1 MHAKNVFHYHPLAL
15 ALFLSGLPLSAV
27 HAADSTDTAAPGG
40 ALVLQ
45 ETNVNAKAVE
55 NPTGQLTGPVAT
67 RSTSASKTNSAIKE
81 IPQSIS
87 VVTRDEMDNRKSDT
101 LAEALSYTPGV
112 ISQPGGF
119 SRVGDDF
126 VIRGFNVGSGTGGIL
141 RDGMKLQGSVYDG
154 GIEPYGLER
163 VEVVKGAS
171 SVLYGQLSP
180 GGLINTITKR
190 PTDTPLHEINVEYGS
205 HARKQYS
212 FDLGGPIDDEGK
224 FSYRL
229 TGLWRDSDTQTTD
242 ADDDRRY
249 IAPAFTW
256 RPNEDTS
263 LTLLASYQ
271 ETRTGFAPPLDYD
284 LTTSSSARYPKVD
297 RDLFTGERGFDHYN
311 NYSTTV
317 GYLFEHNFTPDLK
330 VRHALRHFDADLS
343 WDYMQVFDTGNPVA
357 RNQGL
362 LARRASIR
370 RERSEG
376 WTSDNN
382 VEWTLNSG
390 RWQHTLLAGVDYYHK
405 TYDSHRFTGAS
416 SSFNPANPVYGAP
429 TRITSADGGSDLHS
443 AQAGVYVQ
451 DQIKFDDKWILL
463 LGGRQDWAESRTYVN
478 ATGARTPRDDKK
490 ATGRVGLVYQADNG
504 LAPYISWSQSF
515 LPANV
520 FNANANT
527 SFEPTEGEQYEVG
540 VRYTPPGTNALLTA
554 AVYDLKQKN
563 SLSTDLTG
571 NTVQFG
577 ETRSRGV
584 ELEAKAEITANLT
597 TTASYTYTDAKITDD
612 VVASRVGTRIDGVPY
627 HMANLWADYRLSALG
642 LSKVVIGGGARYMG
656 TSRTSSSDNNEKVDA
671 YTLFDAKVSYEV
683 DKNWTVAM
691 KAQNLTNEKYLFCN
705 VSCRYGDERT
715 VIGSVNYRW

>member
-1 MHAKNVFHYHPLAL
+1 MHVKNLFAYHPLVL
-15 ALFLSGLPLSAV
+15 ALCLSGLPLSAAL
-27 HAADSTDTAAPGG
+27 AADQPDTVAPGG
-40 ALVLQ
+40 ALELQ
-45 ETNVNAKAVE
+45 ETNINAKAVE
-55 NPTGQLTGPVAT
+55 NPTGHVRGPVAT
-67 RSTSASKTNSAIKE
+67 RSTSASKTDAAIKE
-81 IPQSIS
+81 IPQSVSII
-87 VVTRDEMDNRKSDT
+87 TRDEMDERKADT
-101 LAEALSYTPGV
+101 LAEVLSFTPGV
-112 ISQPGGF
+112 ITQPGGF

-190 PTDTPLHEINVEYGS
+190 PTDVPLHEVNVEYGS

-212 FDLGGPIDDEGK
+212 FDLGGPLDDEGQ

-229 TGLWRDSDTQTTD
+229 TGLWRDSDTQTVD
-242 ADDDRRY
+242 APDDRRY

-263 LTLLASYQ
+263 LTFLASYQ

-284 LTTSSSARYPKVD
+284 LTTSASTSYPKVD

-311 NYSTTV
+311 NYSTTI
-317 GYLFEHNFTPDLK
+317 GYLFEHSFTPDLK
-330 VRHALRHFDADLS
+330 ILHSLRHFDANLS
-343 WDYMQVFDTGNPVA
+343 WDYMQIADTGSA
-357 RNQGL
+357 ALRKQGL

-370 RERSEG
+370 REHSEG

-382 VEWTLNSG
+382 VQWTLNSG

-405 TYDSHRFTGAS
+405 TYDSHRYAGATS
-416 SSFNPANPVYGAP
+416 LFNPDAPVYDAP
-429 TRITSADGGSDLHS
+429 TTITSADSGSDLHS
-443 AQAGVYVQ
+443 SQTGLYVQ
-451 DQIKFDDKWILL
+451 DQIKFDEKWILV
-463 LGGRQDWAESRTYVN
+463 LGGRQDWAESRTYAN
-478 ATGARTPRDDKK
+478 ATGKRTPREDKK
-490 ATGRVGLVYQADNG
+490 ATGRIGLVYEADNG

-520 FNANANT
+520 FNANADT
-527 SFEPTEGEQYEVG
+527 SFEPTEGEQYEMG
-540 VRYTPPGTNALLTA
+540 VRYTPPGMNALLSA

-584 ELEAKAEITANLT
+584 ELEAKADITANLS
-597 TTASYTYTDAKITDD
+597 TTASYTYTDAKITEDS
-612 VVASRVGTRIDGVPY
+612 VASRVGTRIDGVPY
-627 HMANLWADYRLSALG
+627 HMASLWANYRLSALG
-642 LSKVVIGGGARYMG
+642 LPKVVVGGGARYMG
-656 TSRTSSSDNNEKVDA
+656 TSRTSSSDLDEKVDA

-683 DKNWTVAM
+683 DDNWTVAM
-691 KAQNLTNEKYLFCN
+691 KAQNLSNEKYLFCN

-715 VIGSVNYRW
+715 LIGSVNYRW